1 MSVVDDLITHLTKER
16 ADLWQLAEL
25 LHSGKLHT
33 GERTRD
39 HPQWAD
45 TTKASLE
52 RALRQLGEFDAIL
65 LRLARP
71 SQ

>member
-1 MSVVDDLITHLTKER
+1 MSVLDDLITHFRKER

-25 LHSGKLHT
+25 LHSGKLQT
-33 GERTRD
+33 GERTLG
-39 HPQWAD
+39 HPQWED

-52 RALRQLGEFDAIL
+52 RALRQLGEIDALL

-71 SQ
+71 WR